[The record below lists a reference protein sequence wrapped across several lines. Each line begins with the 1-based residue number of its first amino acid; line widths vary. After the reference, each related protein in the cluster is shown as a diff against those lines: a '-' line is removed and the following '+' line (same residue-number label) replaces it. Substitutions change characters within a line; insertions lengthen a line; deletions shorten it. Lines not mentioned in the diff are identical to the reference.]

1 MNLLPEELQI
11 VITTYLDFKTEDLFI
26 CRLINK
32 DYKILI
38 DNPISLDGYPDL
50 DKCSFFAFTMDYH
63 EYIEHMRQQRL
74 EAERNFQMFYKQS
87 LLDFGWI

>member
-1 MNLLPEELQI
+1 
-11 VITTYLDFKTEDLFI
+11 
-26 CRLINK
+26 
-32 DYKILI
+32 
-38 DNPISLDGYPDL
+38 
-50 DKCSFFAFTMDYH
+50 MDYH